1 MYEYYVKKVENV
13 VDGDT
18 IDVLID
24 LGFDILFASRVRL
37 AGIDTPESRT
47 KDLAEKALGLEAKEY
62 LKKHFKDAKSVILKT
77 EKMDSSE
84 KYGRILGWVYV
95 DGNTI
100 SLNDM
105 MINDGYAWGY
115 LGDTKVK
122 DFNALKK
129 ILYFTADWCAPCKR
143 VRPIVEQL
151 NKDQSDVRFFI
162 IDVDLETEMA
172 SDFEIKSV
180 PTFVVMK
187 DNTEIHRVSGVQTR
201 DQLEEL
207 INYE

>member
-1 MYEYYVKKVENV
+1 MYEYYVRKVENV

-47 KDLAEKALGLEAKEY
+47 KDLSEKALGLEAKEY
-62 LKKHFKDAKSVILKT
+62 LKKALKDAKSVVIKT

-95 DGNTI
+95 DGNTVSI
-100 SLNDM
+100 NDM

-122 DFNALKK
+122 DFGALEKARKK
-129 ILYFTADWCAPCKR
+129 
-143 VRPIVEQL
+143 
-151 NKDQSDVRFFI
+151 
-162 IDVDLETEMA
+162 
-172 SDFEIKSV
+172 
-180 PTFVVMK
+180 
-187 DNTEIHRVSGVQTR
+187 SGK
-201 DQLEEL
+201 
-207 INYE
+207 

>member
-1 MYEYYVKKVENV
+1 MKEKNWRNNMYEYYVRKVENV

-24 LGFDILFASRVRL
+24 LGFDILFQSRVRL

-47 KDLAEKALGLEAKEY
+47 KDLKEKALGLESKEY
-62 LKKHFKDAKSVILKT
+62 LKKALKDAKSVVIKT

-84 KYGRILGWVYV
+84 KYGRILGWVYINGDTV
-95 DGNTI
+95 

-122 DFNALKK
+122 DFEALKK
-129 ILYFTADWCAPCKR
+129 AR
-143 VRPIVEQL
+143 
-151 NKDQSDVRFFI
+151 
-162 IDVDLETEMA
+162 
-172 SDFEIKSV
+172 IKSG
-180 PTFVVMK
+180 K
-187 DNTEIHRVSGVQTR
+187 
-201 DQLEEL
+201 
-207 INYE
+207 

>member
-1 MYEYYVKKVENV
+1 MYEYYVRKVENV

-62 LKKHFKDAKSVILKT
+62 LKKSLKDAKSVIIKT

-84 KYGRILGWVYV
+84 KYGLILGCVYV
-95 DGNTI
+95 DGNTV

-115 LGDTKVK
+115 MGDTKIK
-122 DFNALKK
+122 DFEQLKK
-129 ILYFTADWCAPCKR
+129 AR
-143 VRPIVEQL
+143 
-151 NKDQSDVRFFI
+151 S
-162 IDVDLETEMA
+162 
-172 SDFEIKSV
+172 KSG
-180 PTFVVMK
+180 K
-187 DNTEIHRVSGVQTR
+187 
-201 DQLEEL
+201 
-207 INYE
+207 

>member
-1 MYEYYVKKVENV
+1 VYEYYVRKVENI

-24 LGFDILFASRVRL
+24 LGFDILFQSRVRL

-47 KDLAEKALGLEAKEY
+47 KDLKEKALGLESKEY
-62 LKKHFKDAKSVILKT
+62 LKKQLKDAKSVIIKT

-95 DGNTI
+95 NGDTV
-100 SLNDM
+100 SLNDK

-122 DFNALKK
+122 DFEVLKK
-129 ILYFTADWCAPCKR
+129 AR
-143 VRPIVEQL
+143 V
-151 NKDQSDVRFFI
+151 
-162 IDVDLETEMA
+162 
-172 SDFEIKSV
+172 KSG
-180 PTFVVMK
+180 K
-187 DNTEIHRVSGVQTR
+187 
-201 DQLEEL
+201 
-207 INYE
+207 

>member
-1 MYEYYVKKVENV
+1 MYEYYVRKVENI

-47 KDLAEKALGLEAKEY
+47 SDKAEKVLGLESKEY
-62 LKKHFKDAKSVILKT
+62 LKKYLKDAKSVIIKT

-95 DGNTI
+95 DGDTESI
-100 SLNDM
+100 NDK

-115 LGDTKVK
+115 MGDTKVK
-122 DFNALKK
+122 DFEALKK
-129 ILYFTADWCAPCKR
+129 ARA
-143 VRPIVEQL
+143 
-151 NKDQSDVRFFI
+151 
-162 IDVDLETEMA
+162 
-172 SDFEIKSV
+172 KSG
-180 PTFVVMK
+180 K
-187 DNTEIHRVSGVQTR
+187 
-201 DQLEEL
+201 
-207 INYE
+207 

>member
-1 MYEYYVKKVENV
+1 MYEYYVRKVENV

-24 LGFDILFASRVRL
+24 LGFDILFQSRVRL

-47 KDLAEKALGLEAKEY
+47 KDLKEKALGLESKEY
-62 LKKHFKDAKSVILKT
+62 LKKALKDAKSVIIKT

-95 DGNTI
+95 NGDTV

-122 DFNALKK
+122 DFDVLSKARKK
-129 ILYFTADWCAPCKR
+129 
-143 VRPIVEQL
+143 
-151 NKDQSDVRFFI
+151 
-162 IDVDLETEMA
+162 
-172 SDFEIKSV
+172 
-180 PTFVVMK
+180 
-187 DNTEIHRVSGVQTR
+187 SGK
-201 DQLEEL
+201 
-207 INYE
+207 

>member
-1 MYEYYVKKVENV
+1 MELHTMGEKIMYEYYVRKVENV

-24 LGFDILFASRVRL
+24 LGFDILFQSRVRL

-47 KDLAEKALGLEAKEY
+47 KDLKEKTLGLESKEY
-62 LKKHFKDAKSVILKT
+62 LKKALKDAKSVVIKT

-84 KYGRILGWVYV
+84 KYGRILGWVYINGETV
-95 DGNTI
+95 

-122 DFNALKK
+122 DFEALKK
-129 ILYFTADWCAPCKR
+129 ARL
-143 VRPIVEQL
+143 
-151 NKDQSDVRFFI
+151 
-162 IDVDLETEMA
+162 
-172 SDFEIKSV
+172 KSG
-180 PTFVVMK
+180 K
-187 DNTEIHRVSGVQTR
+187 
-201 DQLEEL
+201 
-207 INYE
+207 

>member
-1 MYEYYVKKVENV
+1 MGEKIMYEYYVRKVENV

-47 KDLAEKALGLEAKEY
+47 KDLKEKALGLESKEY
-62 LKKHFKDAKSVILKT
+62 LKKALKDAKSVVIKT

-84 KYGRILGWVYV
+84 KYGRILGWVYINGDTV
-95 DGNTI
+95 

-122 DFNALKK
+122 DFDALAKARKK
-129 ILYFTADWCAPCKR
+129 
-143 VRPIVEQL
+143 
-151 NKDQSDVRFFI
+151 
-162 IDVDLETEMA
+162 
-172 SDFEIKSV
+172 
-180 PTFVVMK
+180 
-187 DNTEIHRVSGVQTR
+187 SGK
-201 DQLEEL
+201 
-207 INYE
+207 

>member
-1 MYEYYVKKVENV
+1 MYEYFVKDVTNV

-18 IDVLID
+18 IDVIID

-47 KDLAEKALGLEAKEY
+47 KDKAEKVLGLEAKEY
-62 LKKHFKDAKSVILKT
+62 LKKSLKDAKSVIIKT

-84 KYGRILGWVYV
+84 KYGRILGWVYINGDTV
-95 DGNTI
+95 

-122 DFNALKK
+122 DFEALKK
-129 ILYFTADWCAPCKR
+129 ARAKS
-143 VRPIVEQL
+143 
-151 NKDQSDVRFFI
+151 NK
-162 IDVDLETEMA
+162 
-172 SDFEIKSV
+172 
-180 PTFVVMK
+180 
-187 DNTEIHRVSGVQTR
+187 
-201 DQLEEL
+201 
-207 INYE
+207 

>member
-1 MYEYYVKKVENV
+1 MGEKIMYEYYVKKVENV

-47 KDLAEKALGLEAKEY
+47 KDLKEKALGLESKEY
-62 LKKHFKDAKSVILKT
+62 LKKHLKDAKSVIIKT

-95 DGNTI
+95 NGDTV

-122 DFNALKK
+122 DFDALEKARKK
-129 ILYFTADWCAPCKR
+129 SSK
-143 VRPIVEQL
+143 
-151 NKDQSDVRFFI
+151 
-162 IDVDLETEMA
+162 
-172 SDFEIKSV
+172 
-180 PTFVVMK
+180 
-187 DNTEIHRVSGVQTR
+187 
-201 DQLEEL
+201 
-207 INYE
+207 